1 MMDRTPDNSSPA
13 SHWFLSGL
21 DNLSEEL
28 CPPSQ
33 PIPDEVDPLTHV
45 DIELP
50 IRISQHERVADDIL
64 DAVSSQRREV
74 TRKLSHI
81 QTTRHI
87 DAIRLKGMTRQVFP
101 RSKLDQRRQM
111 AALQAVKFGV
121 VCTWRGR
128 QHMQINT
135 GIPTHSSPETHN
147 GASLAE
153 MFCIVDCRHFTH
165 SLIGEL
171 PTLQVLAV
179 TLLAALLKLYE
190 VDAVVAIAGAGA
202 GAGALAGAG
211 FGGGTFVGTGVG
223 SLLGTGVGVG
233 TTAGTGFGFGPRVG
247 LGFGPGVGLGF
258 GQGVGLGF
266 GSGVGAGAGAGF
278 GSGGF
283 VTGFNSFP
291 GSGFGFSTGP
301 FGFRTYGLS
310 VDDAEVS
317 SHKLRGGGE
326 VKIFTFPK
334 GKSFASGGGFVYG
347 TGNGGQM
354 IFF

>member
-33 PIPDEVDPLTHV
+33 PMYYLDLNRSRGIVVGDPGYQPKDAGFDFRPDEVDPLTHV

-50 IRISQHERVADDIL
+50 IRILQHERVADDIL
-64 DAVSSQRREV
+64 DAVSSQRRE
-74 TRKLSHI
+74 
-81 QTTRHI
+81 
-87 DAIRLKGMTRQVFP
+87 
-101 RSKLDQRRQM
+101 
-111 AALQAVKFGV
+111 
-121 VCTWRGR
+121 
-128 QHMQINT
+128 
-135 GIPTHSSPETHN
+135 
-147 GASLAE
+147 
-153 MFCIVDCRHFTH
+153 
-165 SLIGEL
+165 
-171 PTLQVLAV
+171 VLAV